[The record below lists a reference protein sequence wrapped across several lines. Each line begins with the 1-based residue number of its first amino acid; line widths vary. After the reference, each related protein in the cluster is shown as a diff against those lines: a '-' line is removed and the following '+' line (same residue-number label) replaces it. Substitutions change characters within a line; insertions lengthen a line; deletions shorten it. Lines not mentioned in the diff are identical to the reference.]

1 MNERAFLAQLESAN
15 TEELGQ
21 ILRRPNADEE
31 RLLEVYF
38 GAERLQ
44 RLRGLALTTQ
54 KARRGITA
62 PRGNV
67 VVLHGIMGGELTV
80 YPNPQSS
87 QFIWM
92 NIPRLAIGAVGWLRM
107 TPDFHSQFNIQAT
120 GIIKKYYAEQILG
133 LTNDGWNVKAFWYDW
148 RQNLTGIADNLRQ
161 QIDGWFGPQAA
172 VNLVAH
178 SMGGLVSRTYIAN
191 HADRWKRGGRLI
203 MLGTP
208 NHGSFAIPQVITG
221 AYDTIRKLALLDLT
235 HNLRDLC
242 AILNG
247 FPGSMQ
253 MLPSHLQM
261 PAMERM
267 YHAAQWSS
275 WGVLQSILDVARASH
290 ERLAKIVDG
299 DRMSYIAGCN
309 QLTKVGVNDWN
320 RLDHADA
327 YTDSMEGDGTVPHA
341 LGFLRDGTTR
351 IPTYF
356 VECSH
361 GALPNRSD
369 VITATDQLLA
379 TGKCNLPTSIP
390 ARRAVAAIKRS
401 VVAKRAQ
408 ETAEEETLRE
418 LSRRVRARSRAV
430 GDVHDAPVSADEI
443 LAGKILVRS
452 FLEDES
458 GIAAAPAAAPPSPP
472 QPVAAIST
480 TPKKAPLSITISIV
494 HGGIEQNDGPLAKAD
509 AISVGHYLG
518 VAPQFAELAIDR
530 AISAKIT
537 EKNPKADSKNELLI
551 TSLCRRGVIVG
562 ELGQNYVL
570 PDPRKEG
577 RVIIIAGMGRPG
589 MFREAELAVLTRE
602 LIWSLGRSGKKYLF
616 TVLIGAG
623 AGNLETQDAVR
634 AWLRGIRRALYDA
647 QSHSEPRLR
656 SVTFVEFNEANL
668 LRLHTAL
675 QNGVE
680 TFANDPEG
688 PLRISYSAPDKT
700 ALRRLRKAA
709 ERKTAQRAV
718 AEVRKSFTALTGSGP
733 DPEPIRLTI
742 QLQADTFQFA
752 ALTAEAS
759 VPERDTRI
767 DPALV
772 EEANDQLPSA
782 ESFAKQMDHGN
793 LLSRLLLPDDMRDMI
808 FRQSAPIVL
817 ALDATTARIHWEM
830 MADQAAGTTTDFAP
844 EHFLGTLYGLT
855 RQLRTTFAQLPE
867 PPILSG
873 RALRVLVVADPDED
887 APLPGAQEEGE
898 AVAAIFEEFGR
909 DPVRQVEVV
918 RLFGP
923 GQATRVAVLDQ
934 LINHRFDMMHYAG
947 HCFFNE
953 K

>member
-1 MNERAFLAQLESAN
+1 
-15 TEELGQ
+15 
-21 ILRRPNADEE
+21 
-31 RLLEVYF
+31 
-38 GAERLQ
+38 
-44 RLRGLALTTQ
+44 
-54 KARRGITA
+54 
-62 PRGNV
+62 
-67 VVLHGIMGGELTV
+67 
-80 YPNPQSS
+80 
-87 QFIWM
+87 
-92 NIPRLAIGAVGWLRM
+92 
-107 TPDFHSQFNIQAT
+107 
-120 GIIKKYYAEQILG
+120 
-133 LTNDGWNVKAFWYDW
+133 
-148 RQNLTGIADNLRQ
+148 
-161 QIDGWFGPQAA
+161 
-172 VNLVAH
+172 
-178 SMGGLVSRTYIAN
+178 
-191 HADRWKRGGRLI
+191 
-203 MLGTP
+203 
-208 NHGSFAIPQVITG
+208 
-221 AYDTIRKLALLDLT
+221 
-235 HNLRDLC
+235 
-242 AILNG
+242 
-247 FPGSMQ
+247 
-253 MLPSHLQM
+253 
-261 PAMERM
+261 
-267 YHAAQWSS
+267 
-275 WGVLQSILDVARASH
+275 
-290 ERLAKIVDG
+290 
-299 DRMSYIAGCN
+299 
-309 QLTKVGVNDWN
+309 
-320 RLDHADA
+320 
-327 YTDSMEGDGTVPHA
+327 
-341 LGFLRDGTTR
+341 
-351 IPTYF
+351 
-356 VECSH
+356 
-361 GALPNRSD
+361 
-369 VITATDQLLA
+369 
-379 TGKCNLPTSIP
+379 
-390 ARRAVAAIKRS
+390 
-401 VVAKRAQ
+401 
-408 ETAEEETLRE
+408 
-418 LSRRVRARSRAV
+418 

-602 LIWSLGRSGKKYLF
+602 LIWSLGRSGKKDLC

-909 DPVRQVEVV
+909 DPVRPVEVV

-953 K
+953 KNPPLSGWVFTGGKVLSANELSRIDRIPRFMFSNACESGITPERAGKRNALMAPSFAESFFARGVANFICTAWPIDDKGALEFARRFYRGILGLRENGVPAESLHEAMREARREIALLDVGGMQTWGAYQHYGDPNLRLIPRGTEKAATISLTSAKRARRPRHKKQRAKRKR